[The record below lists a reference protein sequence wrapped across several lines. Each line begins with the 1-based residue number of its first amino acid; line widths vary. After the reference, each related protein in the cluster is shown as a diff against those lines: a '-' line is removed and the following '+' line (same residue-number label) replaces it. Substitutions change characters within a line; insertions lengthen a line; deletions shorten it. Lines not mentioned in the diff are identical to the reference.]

1 MRFMFDYYFMIPLFT
16 FMIITCLQMFLKID
30 DFTHVLQRSLQVSQ
44 IISKISYFLCI
55 PLRQTGIFSSV
66 SISGFHCK
74 SENVCYTSKL
84 LVSVIIIII
93 GFLLMSGGESK
104 NPEIFSNE
112 IYNFRRIRL
121 APLVVIL
128 GFTICI
134 ITILKKS
141 KN

>member
-1 MRFMFDYYFMIPLFT
+1 MKKDFLFNR
-16 FMIITCLQMFLKID
+16 I
-30 DFTHVLQRSLQVSQ
+30 R
-44 IISKISYFLCI
+44 Y
-55 PLRQTGIFSSV
+55 R
-66 SISGFHCK
+66 
-74 SENVCYTSKL
+74 L
-84 LVSVIIIII
+84 LFISVIIIMI
-93 GFLLMSGGESK
+93 GFLLMSGGESN

-128 GFTICI
+128 GFTLCI

>member
-1 MRFMFDYYFMIPLFT
+1 MKKDFLFNKRRYRLL
-16 FMIITCLQMFLKID
+16 F
-30 DFTHVLQRSLQVSQ
+30 
-44 IISKISYFLCI
+44 ISA
-55 PLRQTGIFSSV
+55 
-66 SISGFHCK
+66 
-74 SENVCYTSKL
+74 
-84 LVSVIIIII
+84 IIIII
-93 GFLLMSGGESK
+93 GFLLMSGGESN

-121 APLVVIL
+121 APMVVIL

>member
-1 MRFMFDYYFMIPLFT
+1 MKKDFLFN
-16 FMIITCLQMFLKID
+16 KK
-30 DFTHVLQRSLQVSQ
+30 R
-44 IISKISYFLCI
+44 Y
-55 PLRQTGIFSSV
+55 R
-66 SISGFHCK
+66 
-74 SENVCYTSKL
+74 L
-84 LVSVIIIII
+84 LFISVIIITI
-93 GFLLMSGGESK
+93 GFLLMSGGESN

-128 GFTICI
+128 GFTLCI